1 MTRRALYL
9 VGLLMAGAIAA
20 VLGAVSALMWTGP
33 GRALLARVV
42 SEESGRLLRGTLTV
56 GSLSGNFLTGIAIT
70 DLEVRD
76 TSGALLIAVPEAEIG
91 FRIRSLLQG
100 RVVLDQ
106 VTLDRP
112 RVELIQHRGGRLN
125 LDEILKSGEGP
136 PGGNPIWLE
145 LRQLRVANGH
155 VRVAA
160 PWNYPGQLRSDRAR
174 DSALTANR
182 AIPGREII
190 DGPEG
195 LTEIRTISGL
205 NAHIPQLRISTP
217 QNDPIR
223 AVINTLEAR
232 VSDPAL
238 DIRALSGTLE
248 TAGDSLQFALARL
261 ELPGTSATGRGR
273 VNWPQDTL
281 LFNAEF
287 VAPRLALADLRF
299 ISPDFPDYTGRARA
313 RLTATN
319 GTLLRTEVQELSVG
333 DATSGLDG
341 ELVALA
347 HVQRGLG
354 FQRLDL
360 QLRDVDLEVVRPYLD
375 TLPLR
380 GTISGSLQADGYFD
394 AMQVSL
400 DWLFQDA
407 SVAGSPLSR
416 IALAGRIS
424 TGGPDGFTF
433 YEVALPTADLDLGT
447 VRNVAPAVLL
457 EGRLAL
463 SGTLDG
469 AWTDAT
475 FAGLME
481 HRDGERAPTQAE
493 GTFHLDTRTPDTRVA
508 ADLMFNPLSPSGL
521 ATTFP
526 QLEGQ
531 QPLIGRVLVEGPTDS
546 LVLDASLTG
555 ALGQVQA
562 RGVVR
567 LDGEA
572 PTAQGLL
579 LVFEQLDLSALDSA
593 APSTTLQG
601 SLLVDGMVDTT
612 GTPRGDLVVSLG
624 PGTIREVAIDSA
636 QAHLQ
641 VLDGRLVIDSAQV
654 SWPGGRS
661 RADGTLGWQAPDSGT
676 VRFWFESHDLSSL
689 DSLFRGVS
697 GWASDTLLRRP
708 LSGSLWIGGQL
719 TGSLDQLRAEMTAE
733 ADTIGIDGW
742 LLPRS
747 EAGLVWHGGADPR
760 IEAGLVADSVGRGE
774 VRFHAIRATA
784 SGPLDSLSWSGGL
797 RGGSTTGLTAAGRW
811 MTRDG
816 QQVAIDTVFLDLGRN
831 TWTLREPAVVTLGD
845 SVVTVGTLAVTAAD
859 GSGSLELVGDLP
871 ARSEGN
877 LEVRLHGFSVQDL
890 YGLLQQDTAG
900 VGGELSLD
908 LRISGTAR
916 APRLRGSLSA
926 RGPVFG
932 EVRAPLARAVLNYEN
947 RLLESNVTFWRTGE
961 PILEVEA
968 RVPIDLAFE
977 GAAADRFLPGPIE
990 IRAFADS
997 LDLAVVEAL
1006 TPNLRRVTGTLVADV
1021 HAGGTWA
1028 RPELSGQVEVRNA
1041 GLTVPSL
1048 GVRYQPVSGTVRLSG
1063 DSLWFDQVAISGSSS
1078 LSTGLFQR
1086 AASSGSLA
1094 IRGAIGFPRLS
1105 TPELRL
1111 QLAGTDFLL
1120 LDVRDFLTAR
1130 VQGNVQLRGPLW
1142 QPVLTGSGRA
1152 TSGVLYF
1159 ADLVSK
1165 SVVNLWDPAV
1175 ADLVDTLELRR
1186 LRLGAAFQS
1195 RFLDSLRIDALNFT
1209 VDQDFWLRS
1218 NEANVQLVGNIIVN
1232 KLRDRYRMDGTLNT
1246 PRGTYSLKVG
1256 PVVREF
1262 VVQSGTV
1269 RYFGTPDLNADLD
1282 INATH
1287 QLRSAEVGSDDVT
1300 VTARIGGTI
1309 LVPKLE
1315 LETDIRPAI
1324 PQRDIIA
1331 LLVLGR
1337 LGGGPGSSADA
1348 FSIQSGLAAL
1358 SGVLTGY
1365 LSSELSR
1372 ALISEGGLPLDI
1384 IEIRAPF
1391 DAGRE
1396 SFAGGPTQL
1405 VAGRALGRKWFVTLN
1420 AGFCSD
1426 FAFAARNFG
1435 ASLEYRL
1442 NREWRLQVSAEPG
1455 QICSVAGI
1463 SSAALALQRYQF
1475 GADLRWE
1482 REF

>member
-1 MTRRALYL
+1 MPRRALYL
-9 VGLLMAGAIAA
+9 LGLLVVGAVAS
-20 VLGAVSALMWTGP
+20 VLGAVSALIWSGP
-33 GRALLARVV
+33 GRSLLARVV
-42 SEESGRLLRGTLTV
+42 SEESNRVIRGSLTI
-56 GSLSGNFLTGIAIT
+56 GGLSGNFLTRIAIT

-100 RVVLDQ
+100 RVVLDR
-106 VTLDRP
+106 VDLDRP
-112 RVELIQHRGGRLN
+112 RVELIQHREGRLN

-136 PGGNPIWLE
+136 AGGSPIWLE
-145 LRQLRVANGH
+145 LRQLRVNNGF
-155 VRVAA
+155 VQVSM
-160 PWNYPGQLRSDRAR
+160 PWNYPGQLTSARTR
-174 DSALTANR
+174 DSALAANR
-182 AIPGREII
+182 AIPGRQIVE
-190 DGPEG
+190 GPEG
-195 LTEIRTISGL
+195 LTAIRTITGL
-205 NAHIPQLRISTP
+205 SAHVPQLRISTP
-217 QNDPIR
+217 AGDPIR
-223 AVINTLEAR
+223 AVINTLAGR
-232 VSDPAL
+232 ISDPAL
-238 DIRALSGTLE
+238 DIRALSGTIE
-248 TAGDSLQFALARL
+248 TAGDSLLFALARL
-261 ELPGTSATGRGR
+261 ELPGTTATGRGR
-273 VNWPQDTL
+273 IDWPLDTL

-299 ISPDFPDYTGRARA
+299 ISPDFPDYRGRARA
-313 RLTATN
+313 RLSATS
-319 GTLLRTEVQELSVG
+319 GTVLRTELRELSVG
-333 DATSGLDG
+333 DATSQVDG
-341 ELVALA
+341 DLVALS
-347 HVQRGLG
+347 HVRRGLG
-354 FQRLDL
+354 FEDLAL
-360 QLRDVDLEVVRPYLD
+360 QLQDVNLDVVRPYLD
-375 TLPLR
+375 TLPLQ
-380 GTISGSLQADGYFD
+380 GWLSGSLEADGYFD
-394 AMQVSL
+394 DMQVSL
-400 DWLFQDA
+400 DWLFRDA
-407 SVAGSPLSR
+407 AVAGTPLSR
-416 IALAGRIS
+416 IVMAGQVS
-424 TGGPDGFTF
+424 TGGADGFTF
-433 YEVALPTADLDLGT
+433 RETELAAADLDLGT

-475 FAGLME
+475 FTGLME
-481 HRDGERAPTQAE
+481 HRDGDRAPSLAE
-493 GTFHLDTRTPDTRVA
+493 GSFHLDTRTPVTRVA
-508 ADLMFNPLSPSGL
+508 ADLMFSPLSPDGL
-521 ATTFP
+521 VATFP

-531 QPLIGRVLVEGPTDS
+531 QPLAGRVWVAGPTDS
-546 LVLDASLTG
+546 LVLDANLRG
-555 ALGQVQA
+555 VLGRLEA
-562 RGVVR
+562 RGLVR
-567 LDGEA
+567 LDGEVPA
-572 PTAQGLL
+572 VEGLL
-579 LVFEQLDLSALDSA
+579 LVFDSLNLNALNPA
-593 APSTTLQG
+593 APGSLLQG
-601 SLLVDGMVDTT
+601 SLLVDGQVDTT
-612 GTPRGDLVVSLG
+612 GVPRGDLVVSLG
-624 PGTIREVAIDSA
+624 RGMLRELPIDSA
-636 QAHLQ
+636 QAHLRVQ
-641 VLDGRLVIDSAQV
+641 TGVLTIDSAQV
-654 SWPGGRS
+654 SWPGGSS
-661 RADGTLGWQAPDSGT
+661 RANGTLGWQAPDSGT
-676 VRFWFESHDLSSL
+676 VRFWLESDDLSSL
-689 DSLFRGVS
+689 DSLVRMATS
-697 GWASDTLLRRP
+697 WTSDTLLQRP
-708 LSGSLWIGGQL
+708 LSGRLWVGGEL
-719 TGSLDQLRAEMTAE
+719 SGALDRLQGDLTAE
-733 ADTIGIDGW
+733 ADSIGLDGW
-742 LLPRS
+742 LLPKS
-747 EAGLVWHGGADPR
+747 SGALAWQTGPAPR
-760 IEAGLVADSVGRGE
+760 VDARMVADSIRRGE
-774 VRFHAIRATA
+774 VRFHAIRA
-784 SGPLDSLSWSGGL
+784 SVQGPLDSLAWSGGL
-797 RGGSTTGLTAAGRW
+797 RGGTTAGLTAAGRW
-811 MTRDG
+811 IGGETR
-816 QQVAIDTVFLDLGRN
+816 QVEVDTVFLDLGRN
-831 TWTLREPAVVTLGD
+831 TWTLREPATVTFGD
-845 SVVTVGTLAVTAAD
+845 SLVRIGSLTVEAAD
-859 GSGSLELVGDLP
+859 GSGILQLTGDLP

-877 LEVRLHGFSVQDL
+877 LEVQLHGLGLQDI
-890 YGLLQQDTAG
+890 YGLLQQDTTG
-900 VGGELSLD
+900 VAGELSLD
-908 LRISGTAR
+908 LRVNGTAR
-916 APRLRGSLSA
+916 APRLRGSASL

-947 RLLESNVTFWRTGE
+947 RLLQSNVTFWRTGE

-968 RVPIDLAFE
+968 RLPLDLAFE
-977 GAAADRFLPGPIE
+977 GAAADRFLPGTIE

-997 LDLAVVEAL
+997 LDLAVIEAL

-1041 GLTVPSL
+1041 GLAVPSL
-1048 GVRYQPVSGTVRLSG
+1048 GVRYEPVSGTVRLSG
-1063 DSLWFDQVAISGSSS
+1063 DSLWFDRVAISGSTS
-1078 LSTGLFQR
+1078 LNGGLFQR
-1086 AASSGSLA
+1086 ASTGSLA

-1111 QLAGTDFLL
+1111 QLAATDFLI

-1130 VQGNVQLRGPLW
+1130 VQGNVQLNGPLW

-1218 NEANVQLVGNIIVN
+1218 NEANVQLVGNVIVN
-1232 KLRDRYRMDGTLNT
+1232 KLRARYRMDGTLNT

-1282 INATH
+1282 ILATH

-1309 LVPKLE
+1309 LVPELE
-1315 LETDIRPAI
+1315 LTTDIRPAL

-1337 LGGGPGSSADA
+1337 LGGGPGNSADA
-1348 FSIQSGLAAL
+1348 FSIQSGLTAL

>member
-1 MTRRALYL
+1 MPRRALYL
-9 VGLLMAGAIAA
+9 LGLLVVGAVAS
-20 VLGAVSALMWTGP
+20 VLGAVSALIWSGP
-33 GRALLARVV
+33 GRSLLARLV
-42 SEESGRLLRGTLTV
+42 SEESNRVIRGSLTI
-56 GSLSGNFLTGIAIT
+56 GGLSGNFLTRIAIT

-100 RVVLDQ
+100 RVVLDR
-106 VTLDRP
+106 VDLDRP
-112 RVELIQHRGGRLN
+112 RVELIQHREGRLN

-136 PGGNPIWLE
+136 AGGSPIWLE
-145 LRQLRVANGH
+145 LRQLRVNNGF
-155 VRVAA
+155 VQVSM
-160 PWNYPGQLRSDRAR
+160 PWNYPGQLTSARTR
-174 DSALTANR
+174 DSALAANR
-182 AIPGREII
+182 AIPGRQIVE
-190 DGPEG
+190 GLEG
-195 LTEIRTISGL
+195 LTAIRTITGL
-205 NAHIPQLRISTP
+205 SAHVPQLRISTP
-217 QNDPIR
+217 AGDPIR
-223 AVINTLEAR
+223 AVINTLEGR
-232 VSDPAL
+232 ISDPAL
-238 DIRALSGTLE
+238 DIRALSGTIE
-248 TAGDSLQFALARL
+248 TAGDSLLFALARL
-261 ELPGTSATGRGR
+261 ELPGTTATGRGR
-273 VNWPQDTL
+273 IDWPLDTL

-299 ISPDFPDYTGRARA
+299 ISPDFPDFSGRARA
-313 RLTATN
+313 RLSATS
-319 GTLLRTEVQELSVG
+319 GTVLRTELRELSVG
-333 DATSGLDG
+333 DATSQVDG
-341 ELVALA
+341 DLVALS
-347 HVQRGLG
+347 HVRRGLG
-354 FQRLDL
+354 FEDLAL
-360 QLRDVDLEVVRPYLD
+360 QLQDVNLDVVRPYLD

-380 GTISGSLQADGYFD
+380 GWLSGSLEADGYFD
-394 AMQVSL
+394 DMQVSL
-400 DWLFQDA
+400 DWLFRDA
-407 SVAGSPLSR
+407 AVAGTPLSR
-416 IALAGRIS
+416 IVMAGQIA
-424 TGGPDGFTF
+424 TGGADGFTF
-433 YEVALPTADLDLGT
+433 RETQLAAADLDLRT
-447 VRNVAPAVLL
+447 VRNLAPAVLL

-463 SGTLDG
+463 SGSLDG

-475 FAGLME
+475 FTGLME
-481 HRDGERAPTQAE
+481 HRDGDRAPSLAE
-493 GTFHLDTRTPDTRVA
+493 GTFHLDTRTPVTRVA
-508 ADLMFNPLSPSGL
+508 ADLMFSPLSPDGL
-521 ATTFP
+521 VATFP

-531 QPLIGRVLVEGPTDS
+531 QPLAGRVWLAGPTDS
-546 LVLDASLTG
+546 LVLDANLRG
-555 ALGQVQA
+555 VLGRVEA
-562 RGVVR
+562 RGLVR
-567 LDGEA
+567 LDGEVPA
-572 PTAQGLL
+572 VEGLL
-579 LVFEQLDLSALDSA
+579 LVFDSLDLNALNPA
-593 APSTTLQG
+593 APGSLLQG
-601 SLLVDGMVDTT
+601 SLLVDGQVDPS
-612 GTPRGDLVVSLG
+612 GVPRGDLMVSLG
-624 PGTIREVAIDSA
+624 RGMLRELPIDSA
-636 QAHLQ
+636 QAHLRVQ
-641 VLDGRLVIDSAQV
+641 TGVLTIDSAQV
-654 SWPGGRS
+654 SWPGGSS
-661 RADGTLGWQAPDSGT
+661 RANGTLGWQAPDSGT
-676 VRFWFESHDLSSL
+676 VRFWLESDDLSSL
-689 DSLFRGVS
+689 DSLVRMATS
-697 GWASDTLLRRP
+697 WTSDTLLQRP
-708 LSGSLWIGGQL
+708 LSGRLWVGGEL
-719 TGSLDQLRAEMTAE
+719 SGALDRLQGDLTAE
-733 ADTIGIDGW
+733 ADSIGLDGW
-742 LLPRS
+742 LLPKS
-747 EAGLVWHGGADPR
+747 SGALAWQTGPAPR
-760 IEAGLVADSVGRGE
+760 VDARMVADSIRRGE
-774 VRFHAIRATA
+774 VRFHAIRA
-784 SGPLDSLSWSGGL
+784 SVQGPLDSLAWSGGL
-797 RGGSTTGLTAAGRW
+797 RGGTTAGLTAAGRW
-811 MTRDG
+811 IGGETR
-816 QQVAIDTVFLDLGRN
+816 QVEVDTVFLDLGRN
-831 TWTLREPAVVTLGD
+831 TWTLREPATVTFGD
-845 SVVTVGTLAVTAAD
+845 SLVRIGSLTVEAAD
-859 GSGSLELVGDLP
+859 GSGILQLTGDLP

-877 LEVRLHGFSVQDL
+877 LEVQLHGLGLQDI
-890 YGLLQQDTAG
+890 YGLLQQDTTG
-900 VGGELSLD
+900 VAGELSLD
-908 LRISGTAR
+908 LRVNGTAR
-916 APRLRGSLSA
+916 APRLRGSASL

-947 RLLESNVTFWRTGE
+947 RLLQSNVTFWRTGE

-968 RVPIDLAFE
+968 RLPLDLAFE
-977 GAAADRFLPGPIE
+977 GAAADRFLPGTIE

-997 LDLAVVEAL
+997 LDLAVIEAL

-1041 GLTVPSL
+1041 GLAVPSL
-1048 GVRYQPVSGTVRLSG
+1048 GVRYEPVSGTVRLSG
-1063 DSLWFDQVAISGSSS
+1063 DSLWFDRVAISGSTS
-1078 LSTGLFQR
+1078 LNGGLFQR
-1086 AASSGSLA
+1086 ASTGSLA

-1111 QLAGTDFLL
+1111 QLAATDFLI

-1130 VQGNVQLRGPLW
+1130 VQGNVQLNGPLW

-1218 NEANVQLVGNIIVN
+1218 NEANVQLVGNVIVN
-1232 KLRDRYRMDGTLNT
+1232 KLRARYRMDGTLNT

-1282 INATH
+1282 ILATH

-1309 LVPKLE
+1309 LVPELE
-1315 LETDIRPAI
+1315 LTTDIRPAL

-1337 LGGGPGSSADA
+1337 LGGGPGNSADA
-1348 FSIQSGLAAL
+1348 FSIQSGLTAL